1 MLISPFMMG
10 VKRIHA
16 CPNYCILYH
25 ADTFKDLNKC
35 PICSTN
41 RYKNNAGYCDG
52 DSQGLTDV
60 NKRKGN
66 VAKNSVASVETDGTT
81 LGIF

>member
-10 VKRIHA
+10 VKRID
-16 CPNYCILYH
+16 

-35 PICSTN
+35 PIYSTN

-52 DSQGLTDV
+52 DSSLTDV

>member
-1 MLISPFMMG
+1 MF
-10 VKRIHA
+10 
-16 CPNYCILYH
+16 
-25 ADTFKDLNKC
+25 
-35 PICSTN
+35 
-41 RYKNNAGYCDG
+41 YKSVQNNAGYCDG

-66 VAKNSVASVETDGTT
+66 VAKNNVASVETDGTT

>member
-10 VKRIHA
+10 VKRIHDG
-16 CPNYCILYH
+16 CEKNSCMSKSLY
-25 ADTFKDLNKC
+25 FESC

-41 RYKNNAGYCDG
+41 LYKNNAGYCDG
-52 DSQGLTDV
+52 DSQSLTDV